1 MSLER
6 IIGGLIIAVLL
17 IAFLYQSY
25 TLAKKKRAQKKRFKR
40 GDQLEK
46 EAAVFLKKKGYQVLE
61 FQKVFYH
68 TFKSDNTEQKAKLIT
83 DYIVKKG
90 RKTYIVEVKS
100 GKSAIMLSDKNT
112 RRQLLE
118 YDFVIPN
125 DGVILLDMENKKLQ
139 LVEFA
144 PRQAKTNIGFYK
156 VLIIGACVAILIPF
170 WIVKFSVLGVL
181 ALAFFWPQGSFR
193 SASQEE

>member
-6 IIGGLIIAVLL
+6 FIGGGVIAVLL

-25 TLAKKKRAQKKRFKR
+25 TIAKKKRAQRLRFKR
-40 GDQLEK
+40 GDKLEK
-46 EAAVFLKKKGYQVLE
+46 EAAVFLKKRGYQVVAA
-61 FQKVFYH
+61 QKVFYH
-68 TFKSDNTEQKAKLIT
+68 TFQLDNTEQRAKLIT

-90 RKTYIVEVKS
+90 GKTYIVEVKS

-144 PRQAKTNIGFYK
+144 PRVQKANTWYYK
-156 VLIIGACVAILIPF
+156 VVIIVACGAIFVPITE
-170 WIVKFSVLGVL
+170 VKFSALGLL
-181 ALAFFWPQGSFR
+181 ALAFFLLMRADR
-193 SASQEE
+193 SVED

>member
-17 IAFLYQSY
+17 LAFLYQSY
-25 TLAKKKRAQKKRFKR
+25 TLAKKKRAQKRRFKR

-46 EAAVFLKKKGYQVLE
+46 EAAVFLKKKGYQVLAS
-61 FQKVFYH
+61 QKVFYH
-68 TFKSDNTEQKAKLIT
+68 TFKSDKTEKKAKLIT

-100 GKSAIMLSDKNT
+100 GKSAIKLSDKNT

-125 DGVILLDMENKKLQ
+125 DGVILLDMENRKLQ

-144 PRQAKTNIGFYK
+144 PRQLKSNNGFYK
-156 VLIIGACVAILIPF
+156 VLIIGACVAILIPS
-170 WIVKFSVLGVL
+170 WMVKFTVLGIL
-181 ALAFFWPQGSFR
+181 ALAFFWPLGGSR
-193 SASQEE
+193 STSLE